1 MTFGKSKKGS
11 DQTATTTADAGPNI
25 IEDVNLGEETNM
37 QLESPPFMFK
47 KEKTQDKDE
56 SMMQV
61 DKKTADSAQK
71 QNDLDKSDPN
81 DDKIDYIEFDDDILQ
96 LKNPITSRDAF
107 LTPS

>member
-11 DQTATTTADAGPNI
+11 DQTTTADAGPNI